1 MILFISRYPD
11 SDLRTAKDGQCM
23 KVTGVVTYGNFP
35 LESSFQR
42 VPRCLYIGLACMS
55 TAYRGWINL
64 TWNSGQWRMQTAII
78 LPNINPAISHFPCY
92 DCGDMLSISTF
103 LISNLDGEHW
113 SEKDMGHGYIEEG
126 SRVCIMGVVQR
137 NDNVLMIVHPS
148 EPISTGTKIHQTC

>member
-1 MILFISRYPD
+1 MSSSGGATSFAHSRAVTNLNVEDGYSIKGSIPNRYPD

-55 TAYRGWINL
+55 TAYRGWRALVIKGYGARVTSNVDESVV
-64 TWNSGQWRMQTAII
+64 TD
-78 LPNINPAISHFPCY
+78 INP
-92 DCGDMLSISTF
+92 D
-103 LISNLDGEHW
+103 N
-113 SEKDMGHGYIEEG
+113 KDNCRYIEEG

-148 EPISTGTKIHQTC
+148 EPISTGTKIHETC

>member
-1 MILFISRYPD
+1 MSSSGGATSFAHSRAVTNLNVEDGYSIKGSIPNRYPD

-55 TAYRGWINL
+55 TAYRGWNC
-64 TWNSGQWRMQTAII
+64 R
-78 LPNINPAISHFPCY
+78 
-92 DCGDMLSISTF
+92 
-103 LISNLDGEHW
+103 
-113 SEKDMGHGYIEEG
+113 YIEEG

-148 EPISTGTKIHQTC
+148 EPISTGTKIHETC